1 MEPRRSQS
9 VFAAHARSEL
19 LGRARVKRRGVLVA
33 LGGGAIALGCQGGYT
48 SLGSN
53 EERDAAPVEAGTLD
67 ASMSSGLPWL
77 SGTNASDVARVDA
90 WAAYRGRAND
100 VALILT
106 DYTSWDG
113 VTRPDARLDA
123 FQNFRGDLV
132 IGQPLWPSNS
142 GGSTKACA
150 AGDYDAH
157 WRDFGATLVAHDR
170 ARSIVRLAWQFNGD
184 YVEWSASDPTTW
196 TSCFQRVVSAI
207 RANDPAARI
216 DWSMNA
222 HGTQAPAGGD
232 AFDVYPGDA
241 FVDIVGIDAYDM
253 TPSSPDEAAF
263 MAQCSGQDGIC
274 TVADFARRHGKQLG
288 VGQWAVVTCNG
299 FGDRGGDNPFYIQ
312 RMHQVFVENAD
323 IMGYETYY
331 NDPQPS
337 EFCTSLLDPTDAP
350 LSSQRYRELWGP

>member
-1 MEPRRSQS
+1 MEAHRSQS
-9 VFAAHARSEL
+9 VSVAHVPSKPPAGTRL
-19 LGRARVKRRGVLVA
+19 KRRHVLLA
-33 LGGGAIALGCQGGYT
+33 FAPCAIALACKDGYT
-48 SLGSN
+48 SLGAN
-53 EERDAAPVEAGTLD
+53 EDRDASPVEAGTGNSP
-67 ASMSSGLPWL
+67 AGSGLPWL
-77 SGTNASDVARVDA
+77 SGTNASDVARLDA

-100 VALILT
+100 VVLMLT

-113 VTRPDARLDA
+113 VTRPDARLDL
-123 FQNFRGDLV
+123 FQGFQGELV

-150 AGDYDAH
+150 AGDYDAY
-157 WRDFGATLVAHDR
+157 WRDFGATLAAHDR
-170 ARSIVRLAWQFNGD
+170 KRAIVRLAWQFNGD

-196 TSCFQRVVSAI
+196 TACFRRVVTAI
-207 RANDPAARI
+207 RANDPDAQI

-222 HGTQAPAGGD
+222 HGTQATAGGD

-241 FVDIVGIDAYDM
+241 YVDIVGIDAYDM
-253 TPSSPDEAAF
+253 TPSSPDEASF

-274 TVADFARRHGKQLG
+274 TVADFARRHGKRLG

-299 FGDRGGDNPFYIQ
+299 FGDRGGDNPFYVE
-312 RMHQVFVENAD
+312 RMHQVFADNAD

-337 EFCTSLLDPTDAP
+337 EFCTSLLDPNYAP
-350 LSSQRYRELWGP
+350 LASQRYRELWGP